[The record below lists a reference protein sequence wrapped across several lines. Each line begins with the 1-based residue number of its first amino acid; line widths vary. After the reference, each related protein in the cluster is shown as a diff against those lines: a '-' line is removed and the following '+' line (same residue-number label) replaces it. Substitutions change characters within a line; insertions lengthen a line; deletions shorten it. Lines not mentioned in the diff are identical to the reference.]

1 MKVPISWLAD
11 FVDLSDLTVT
21 AIAHVHTMGGLEVED
36 IRFVGL
42 PLPADSSHGFK
53 ISGLGWAP
61 DKIVV
66 AEVRQ
71 VNAHPNADR
80 LTLCEL
86 FDGEQVHTV
95 LTGAPNMF
103 PYKGQ
108 GPLAKPMKVAYAR
121 EGATLYDGH
130 SDEPRLTTLKR
141 TKIRGVESY
150 SMVCSE
156 KELGISEEHE
166 GIIELEEDAPV
177 GIPLADYMGDAV
189 LEVKINPNMA
199 RNTSILG
206 IAREVAALTGRELRK
221 PDLSYPTAGQ
231 AVTELARIE
240 ISNPELNPRFTL
252 GLVRGVKIGPSPYK
266 AQRRLRLV
274 GMRPISNIV
283 DATNYA
289 MFELGEPLHAF
300 DYQILRDRA
309 GGGEV
314 VISTRTARPGET
326 LRTLDGQER
335 KLSASNVLVCDQA
348 GALSLAGVMG
358 GLESEITAET
368 RDILLEAA
376 AWNFINIRR
385 TANQHGLPSEAS
397 YRYSR
402 GMHPALALNGLKRC
416 LQLMS
421 LWSGGTAAPG
431 IVDNYPL
438 PPRDPQVIITPREIR
453 RALGIDIP
461 LEQVK
466 TMLERLEFSGRIADG
481 ELRLQTPP
489 IRLDIGEDLVGVADV
504 MEEIARLYGY
514 DNIPETRMSDELP
527 PQHGHPLR
535 EQEER
540 VRDILAEMGLQEVI
554 THRMT
559 SPEWENRFLAGGEG
573 ARGDESYVRLI
584 NPITP
589 EKRVLRRSLLAS
601 TLSAL
606 ARNLR
611 LNETL
616 AFFEIG
622 PVFEPTAQA
631 LPREPGRLAIALT
644 GLRQEPDWQNSDRIG
659 WDFFDIKGIL
669 DELCASAHVAVKYAR
684 GSHPSFHPGKCALIQ
699 TPEGVLLGILGEMH
713 PLALKQAEINQ
724 PVFAAEIDLD
734 ALLALM
740 PPRGYPIVTLSE
752 YPPIKED
759 LAVVVGEDIPAERVE
774 EVIRQGGGRLL
785 HGLQLFDIFRGP
797 QLGEG
802 KKSLAYALTYQAP
815 DRTLTDKDAAN
826 LRGRIIRRLE
836 QELGAKLRS

>member
-1 MKVPISWLAD
+1 
-11 FVDLSDLTVT
+11 
-21 AIAHVHTMGGLEVED
+21 
-36 IRFVGL
+36 
-42 PLPADSSHGFK
+42 
-53 ISGLGWAP
+53 
-61 DKIVV
+61 
-66 AEVRQ
+66 
-71 VNAHPNADR
+71 
-80 LTLCEL
+80 
-86 FDGEQVHTV
+86 
-95 LTGAPNMF
+95 
-103 PYKGQ
+103 
-108 GPLAKPMKVAYAR
+108 
-121 EGATLYDGH
+121 
-130 SDEPRLTTLKR
+130 
-141 TKIRGVESY
+141 
-150 SMVCSE
+150 
-156 KELGISEEHE
+156 
-166 GIIELEEDAPV
+166 
-177 GIPLADYMGDAV
+177 
-189 LEVKINPNMA
+189 
-199 RNTSILG
+199 
-206 IAREVAALTGRELRK
+206 
-221 PDLSYPTAGQ
+221 
-231 AVTELARIE
+231 
-240 ISNPELNPRFTL
+240 
-252 GLVRGVKIGPSPYK
+252 
-266 AQRRLRLV
+266 
-274 GMRPISNIV
+274 
-283 DATNYA
+283 
-289 MFELGEPLHAF
+289 
-300 DYQILRDRA
+300 
-309 GGGEV
+309 
-314 VISTRTARPGET
+314 
-326 LRTLDGQER
+326 
-335 KLSASNVLVCDQA
+335 
-348 GALSLAGVMG
+348 MG

-573 ARGDESYVRLI
+573 ARDDESYVCLI

-611 LNETL
+611 LNESL

-699 TPEGVLLGILGEMH
+699 TSEGVPLGILGEMH

-734 ALLALM
+734 LNAAARV
-740 PPRGYPIVTLSE
+740 PNRDAQRV
-752 YPPIKED
+752 
-759 LAVVVGEDIPAERVE
+759 PAD
-774 EVIRQGGGRLL
+774 QGGSGGGGGR
-785 HGLQLFDIFRGP
+785 GYSRG
-797 QLGEG
+797 
-802 KKSLAYALTYQAP
+802 T
-815 DRTLTDKDAAN
+815 
-826 LRGRIIRRLE
+826 RGRSDPPGRGQAASRIAALRYFPRAAAWGRQKKPRLRINLPGARPHADGQGRR
-836 QELGAKLRS
+836 QPARAHHPPPGAGTRSEIAFVSGSADQRLDMTGSSPVLMVRSYVFQGLLKD